1 VEVWIHPS
9 SKGKEVM
16 RSAQRWQ
23 LVTAKGKVYGSCEIG
38 VLVLAVSRGQR
49 ARNASTFDLNWL
61 PSDSGYWPSNETEDS
76 SPLYRHRDFQDSF

>member
-1 VEVWIHPS
+1 MEVWIHPS

-38 VLVLAVSRGQR
+38 VLVLAVSRGFSR
-49 ARNASTFDLNWL
+49 KKRKYFRSKLAAIGLRLLAFEGD
-61 PSDSGYWPSNETEDS
+61 
-76 SPLYRHRDFQDSF
+76 